1 MKSLKLTIVAVFCLA
16 ITACTNAQLRNSVQG
31 EGPVVTR
38 ERSATYFS
46 GLTVS
51 SGIDVFLSQ
60 GNKESIEV
68 EAEEN
73 LQQYIK
79 TEVRD
84 NTLHV
89 FIEPNINIRFNGTK
103 KVYVTMKDINSV
115 KTSSAGDVAGTTP
128 INTNNLKLTTSSAGD
143 IKLDVTATVI
153 EIDISSAGNVTI
165 TGKADILNADLSS
178 AGDLDAYELK
188 VKEADV
194 SVSSAGGARVNVT
207 DRLTARSSS
216 AGDIYYTG
224 DPEFVDA
231 HSSSAGGVHK
241 R

>member
-1 MKSLKLTIVAVFCLA
+1 MKSLRLIIVAVLSLA
-16 ITACTNAQLRNSVQG
+16 ITSCTNAQFRNSVQG
-31 EGPVVTR
+31 VGPVVKT
-38 ERSATYFS
+38 ERTAPSFS
-46 GLTVS
+46 GLNVS

-60 GNKESIEV
+60 GNQESIEV

-84 NTLHV
+84 NILHV
-89 FIEPNINIRFNGTK
+89 FIEPNISIRFNGTK
-103 KVYVTMKDINSV
+103 KVYVTMKDIYSV

-128 INTNNLKLTTSSAGD
+128 INTTNLKLATSSAGD
-143 IKLDVTATVI
+143 IKLDVNATEI
-153 EIDISSAGNVTI
+153 EIDISSAGNVTV
-165 TGKADILNADLSS
+165 TGNADILNADLSS
-178 AGDLDAYELK
+178 AGDLEAYELK
-188 VKEADV
+188 VKEADI
-194 SVSSAGGARVNVT
+194 SVSSAGGARVYVT

-224 DPEFVDA
+224 DPKFVDA